1 MQEFF
6 SEGDDERAKGLP
18 LGLLNDRYQV
28 VTPKAQVT
36 LKKKRML
43 MWAC

>member
-6 SEGDDERAKGLP
+6 SEGDDERAKALP

-28 VTPKAQVT
+28 VTPKAQA
-36 LKKKRML
+36 RPEG
-43 MWAC
+43 